1 MSMPFESTRAKF
13 NFTPGEVAKLETI
26 AKSRTESLSSIE
38 RAKILLAY
46 YQGETVSS
54 IARTL
59 KINRPKAERH
69 ISKAL
74 DLGVEAALEDLPRK
88 GKPQVIT
95 SEARAWVVS
104 IACQK
109 PKDLGYSYELWTTR
123 LLAEHIRKHCLEL
136 GFDCLA
142 KLSRGTV
149 SKILSENKI
158 KPHKIQYYLERR
170 DPEFDQKMIQ
180 VLHVYKEVQV
190 ISAKGED
197 SLSAYIS
204 YDEKPGIQA
213 IENTAP
219 DLPPS
224 PGKHATVYRDHEYVR
239 HGTLSLLAGIDL
251 LTGEVIATVEDR
263 HRSQEVINFLKKLDA
278 HYPDKK
284 RITIVL
290 DNHSAHTSKETRTYL
305 ATVPNRFEFV
315 FTPKHGSW
323 LNIIESFFGK
333 LAKTVLRGIRVKSKN
348 ELAERL
354 LSCID
359 KINEFPVVYRWKY
372 KMDSISV
379 V

>member
-1 MSMPFESTRAKF
+1 MPFKSTRAKI
-13 NFTPGEVAKLETI
+13 NLTPGEVAKLETI
-26 AKSRTESLSSIE
+26 AKSRTESMSRIE

-46 YQGETVSS
+46 YRGETVSS

-74 DLGVEAALEDLPRK
+74 GLGAEAALEDLPRK

-95 SEARAWVVS
+95 PEARVWVVS
-104 IACQK
+104 VACQK

-190 ISAKGED
+190 ISEKGED

-224 PGKHATVYRDHEYVR
+224 PGKHVGVYRDHEYVR

-251 LTGEVIATVEDR
+251 LTGEIIATVEDK
-263 HRSQEVINFLKKLDA
+263 HRSQEVINFLKKVDA
-278 HYPDKK
+278 HYPDEK
-284 RITIVL
+284 RITIVQ
-290 DNHSAHTSKETRTYL
+290 DNHSAHTSKETRAYL

-323 LNIIESFFGK
+323 LNIVESFFGK
-333 LAKTVLRGIRVKSKN
+333 LARTVLRGIRVKSKN
-348 ELAERL
+348 ELAERI

-359 KINEFPVVYRWKY
+359 KINEFPIVYRWKY
-372 KMDSISV
+372 KLDSISV
-379 V
+379 I

>member
-1 MSMPFESTRAKF
+1 VANTFV
-13 NFTPGEVAKLETI
+13 PGGLFIGQVAFKTLQEC
-26 AKSRTESLSSIE
+26 
-38 RAKILLAY
+38 
-46 YQGETVSS
+46 
-54 IARTL
+54 L
-59 KINRPKAERH
+59 KINRPKVERH

-95 SEARAWVVS
+95 PEARAWVVS

-109 PKDLGYSYELWTTR
+109 PRDRGYSYELWTTR
-123 LLAEHIRKHCLEL
+123 LLAEHVRKHCLEL
-136 GFDCLA
+136 GFDCLE

-149 SKILSENKI
+149 SKILSKNKI
-158 KPHKIQYYLERR
+158 KPHKIQYYVERR

-190 ISAKGED
+190 ISEKGED
-197 SLSAYIS
+197 SLTAYIS

-239 HGTLSLLAGIDL
+239 HGALSLLAGIDL
-251 LTGEVIATVEDR
+251 LTGEVIATVEER
-263 HRSQEVINFLKKLDA
+263 HRSQEMINFLKKIDD

-333 LAKTVLRGIRVKSKN
+333 LARTVLRGIRVKSKD
-348 ELAERL
+348 ELAERI

-359 KINEFPVVYRWKY
+359 MINESPVVYRWKY
-372 KMDSISV
+372 KLDSISV
-379 V
+379 I

>member
-1 MSMPFESTRAKF
+1 MPFESTRAKI
-13 NFTPGEVAKLETI
+13 NLSPGELAKLETI
-26 AKSRTESLSSIE
+26 AKSRTESMSRIE

-46 YQGETVSS
+46 YRGETVSS

-59 KINRPKAERH
+59 KTNRPKVERH

-95 SEARAWVVS
+95 PEARAWVVS
-104 IACQK
+104 TACQK

-180 VLHVYKEVQV
+180 VLHVYKEVQI
-190 ISAKGED
+190 ISEKGED
-197 SLSAYIS
+197 SLFAYIS

-219 DLPPS
+219 DLPPL

-251 LTGEVIATVEDR
+251 VTGEVIATVEDK
-263 HRSQEVINFLKKLDA
+263 HRSQEVINFLKNLIPIIQIRNVSSS
-278 HYPDKK
+278 YW
-284 RITIVL
+284 ITI
-290 DNHSAHTSKETRTYL
+290 AHTLPRRRGPIWL
-305 ATVPNRFEFV
+305 RF
-315 FTPKHGSW
+315 PIASNLSLPQAW
-323 LNIIESFFGK
+323 LLVEHRRILLWQTCPDSPPWDQGQIE
-333 LAKTVLRGIRVKSKN
+333 
-348 ELAERL
+348 E
-354 LSCID
+354 
-359 KINEFPVVYRWKY
+359 
-372 KMDSISV
+372 
-379 V
+379 

>member
-1 MSMPFESTRAKF
+1 MPFESTRAKI
-13 NFTPGEVAKLETI
+13 NLSPGELAKLETI
-26 AKSRTESLSSIE
+26 AKSRTESMSRIE

-46 YQGETVSS
+46 YRGETVSS

-59 KINRPKAERH
+59 KTNRSKLERH

-95 SEARAWVVS
+95 PEARAWVVS
-104 IACQK
+104 TACQK

-180 VLHVYKEVQV
+180 VLHVYKEVQI
-190 ISAKGED
+190 ISEKGED
-197 SLSAYIS
+197 SLFAYIS

-219 DLPPS
+219 DLPPL

-251 LTGEVIATVEDR
+251 VTGEVIATVEDK
-263 HRSQEVINFLKKLDA
+263 HRSQEVINFLKKLDS

-284 RITIVL
+284 RIIIVL
-290 DNHSAHTSKETRTYL
+290 DNHSAHTSKETRAYL

-323 LNIIESFFGK
+323 LNIVESFFGK
-333 LAKTVLRGIRVKSKN
+333 LAQTVLRGIRVKSKN
-348 ELAERL
+348 ELAERI

-359 KINEFPVVYRWKY
+359 EINEFPVVYRWKY
-372 KMDSISV
+372 KLDSISV
-379 V
+379 I

>member
-1 MSMPFESTRAKF
+1 MPFKSTRAKLD
-13 NFTPGEVAKLETI
+13 FTPGEVAKLETI
-26 AKSRTESLSSIE
+26 SKSRTESLSSIE

-46 YQGETVSS
+46 NQGETVSA
-54 IARTL
+54 IARKL
-59 KINRPKAERH
+59 KINRPKVERH

-95 SEARAWVVS
+95 PEARAWVVS
-104 IACQK
+104 IACLK
-109 PKDLGYSYELWTTR
+109 PKDIGYSYELWTTR
-123 LLAEHIRKHCLEL
+123 LLAEHIRKHCLEQ

-149 SKILSENKI
+149 SKILSKNKI

-190 ISAKGED
+190 ISEKGED
-197 SLSAYIS
+197 SLTAYIS

-219 DLPPS
+219 DLPPC
-224 PGKHATVYRDHEYVR
+224 PGKHSTIYRDHEYIR

-251 LTGEVIATVEDR
+251 VTGEVIATVEDK
-263 HRSQEVINFLKKLDA
+263 HRSQEVISFLKKLDA
-278 HYPDKK
+278 HYPDQK

-290 DNHSAHTSKETRTYL
+290 DNHSAHTSKETRAYL

-333 LAKTVLRGIRVKSKN
+333 LAKTVLRGIRVKSKD
-348 ELAERL
+348 ELAERI

-372 KMDSISV
+372 KLDSISV